1 MTFKMQLFSL
11 TGTLQLQFIILLSVN
26 YTGVPPDRQKL
37 MIGGVAIGNE
47 EWDKATTKIKQ
58 VMLCCLLLKFLKVI
72 LELYFHVN
80 GIC

>member
-47 EWDKATTKIKQ
+47 EWGKATTKIKQ
-58 VMLCCLLLKFLKVI
+58 VMLCCLSLKFLKIIFRIV
-72 LELYFHVN
+72 FS
-80 GIC
+80 C